1 MDRVQIKFFTRP
13 GCKLC
18 VESLRVLEAFQDR
31 FDLHIEQIDIDTSPE
46 LQRAYGH
53 HIPVA
58 TLGQEELFRHRAE
71 AGEIEKILKSKLRG
85 VTRAGD

>member
-18 VESLRVLEAFQDR
+18 VESLRVLKMFEDR
-31 FDLHIEQIDIDTSPE
+31 FELQIEKVNIDTSPE
-46 LQRAYGH
+46 LLRTYGH

-58 TLGQEELFRHRAE
+58 TMGGKELFRHRAE
-71 AGEIEKILKSKLRG
+71 AREIEKILESRLRG
-85 VTRAGD
+85 VSHGDD